1 MLFRSQ
7 EVKSGELK
15 AEPNF
20 FKPPSEKALAVANG
34 MIQDSFHWFTGLV
47 TERRHLPPD
56 RVLVLSD
63 GRVYTGRQALQEKL
77 IDALGGEDQALDW
90 LRKEKKIPE
99 SLKVVNWKPDDES
112 SAFGLGLVKSMLGLD
127 RAGFASLLL
136 NAKDA
141 FDVARLDGLLSVWQA
156 RP

>member
-1 MLFRSQ
+1 
-7 EVKSGELK
+7 
-15 AEPNF
+15 
-20 FKPPSEKALAVANG
+20 
-34 MIQDSFHWFTGLV
+34 
-47 TERRHLPPD
+47 
-56 RVLVLSD
+56 
-63 GRVYTGRQALQEKL
+63 LQEKL